1 MQEYFELLN
10 RYYDKIYVL
19 SVESA
24 KERREKFA
32 KYFQGLQ
39 YSFFFGADKNKF
51 TIEELVQKE
60 IYSEKLTITHHRY
73 NKTMRP
79 GEIACAWSHKMMYED
94 IIKNNYKRAMIFE
107 DDAMPDANMIKLVP
121 EILNE
126 IPGDCELL
134 EWGWDKN
141 EQANLAT
148 AFKQS
153 WYHIMHAVGLL
164 KWKHAV
170 IRNLYARPFSKHLK
184 LAGFHDYTYAYGISK
199 GGAEKL
205 LAMQTPIQ
213 YIADNLLGLAATQ
226 QTLHAYITYPAVF
239 LHDNL
244 ADGTHR
250 DSYIR

>member
-1 MQEYFELLN
+1 MKEYFEYLN

-24 KERREKFA
+24 AVRRENFT

-60 IYSEKLTITHHRY
+60 IYSGKLTISHHRY

-94 IIKNNYKRAMIFE
+94 IIKNNYEKVLIFE
-107 DDAMPDANMIKLVP
+107 DDAMPDVDILKLIP
-121 EILNE
+121 QILKE
-126 IPGDCELL
+126 IPGNCELL
-134 EWGWDKN
+134 LWGWDKN
-141 EQANLAT
+141 DHANLAT
-148 AFKQS
+148 AIKQS
-153 WYHIMHAVGLL
+153 WYHIMHAVGFL
-164 KWKHAV
+164 KWKHKV

-184 LAGFHDYTYAYGISK
+184 IAGFHDYTYAYGITK

-213 YIADNLLGLAATQ
+213 YIADNLLGFASTQ